1 MRILFLSPSGK
12 LGGAEVALLD
22 LLASLRE
29 AEPDWKLELIISE
42 AGAVASR
49 ARALGVPT
57 VVLPF
62 PESFARL
69 GDASIADETA
79 DRLRLL
85 RQSGFA
91 TPAVVAYLSRLR
103 KLLRQSEPDVIH
115 TNGFKMHL
123 LAAFAKPRAVPL
135 IWHVHDYVQ
144 SRALMARLMKLSSK
158 RCDLAVV
165 NSNSVNRDLKEACG
179 EALPVQTVY
188 NGINTQIFSP
198 GGDRLDLDALAG
210 MPPAAPDTIRV
221 GMLATFAR
229 WKGHEIFLRALSLI
243 DQDLS
248 LRGYIIGDALYQTD
262 GSQSSIEEL
271 KASAN
276 RLGVSDRVGFTG
288 FVPEPAGA
296 MRALDIVVHASTQP
310 EPFGLVIVEAM
321 ACGRAVIVSDAG
333 GAAELIQTNNGTGP
347 NALSFTPGD
356 AAQLAQRITQ
366 LAVDPKMREQLGA
379 SGRATATERFNRTRL
394 AQELVPIYHSLA
406 RA

>member
-1 MRILFLSPSGK
+1 M
-12 LGGAEVALLD
+12 GGAEVALLD

-29 AEPDWKLELIISE
+29 AEPEWKLELIISE
-42 AGAVASR
+42 AGAVASK
-49 ARALGVPT
+49 ARALGVPA

-62 PESFARL
+62 PESLARL
-69 GDASIADETA
+69 GDASVADETA
-79 DRLRLL
+79 GRLRLL
-85 RQSGFA
+85 RQSAFA
-91 TPAVVAYLSRLR
+91 TPAVVAYVSRLR
-103 KLLRQSEPDVIH
+103 KLLRQSQPDVIH

-123 LAAFAKPRAVPL
+123 LAALAKPRTVPL

-158 RCDLAVV
+158 RCDLAVA
-165 NSNSVNRDLKEACG
+165 NSNSVNRDLKAACG
-179 EALPVQTVY
+179 AALPVQTVY

-198 GGDRLDLDALAG
+198 AGDCLDLDARAG

-221 GMLATFAR
+221 GLLATFAR
-229 WKGHEIFLRALSLI
+229 WKGHEIFLRALSLV
-243 DQDLS
+243 DPELP

-271 KASAN
+271 KTIVA
-276 RLGVSDRVGFTG
+276 RWGVSDRVGFTG
-288 FVPEPAGA
+288 FVAEPAA
-296 MRALDIVVHASTQP
+296 AIRALDIVVHASTQP

-333 GAAELIQTNNGTGP
+333 GAAELIQTKNGMGP

-366 LAVDPKMREQLGA
+366 LAVDPKLREQLGA
-379 SGRATATERFNRTRL
+379 AGRATATERFNRTRF
-394 AQELVPIYHSLA
+394 AQELVPIYRSLA

>member
-1 MRILFLSPSGK
+1 MRILFLSPSGHM
-12 LGGAEVALLD
+12 GGAEVALLD

-29 AEPDWKLELIISE
+29 AEPEWKLELIVSE
-42 AGAVASR
+42 AGAVATK
-49 ARALGVPT
+49 ARALGVPA

-62 PESFARL
+62 PESLARL
-69 GDASIADETA
+69 GDASVTDQTA

-91 TPAVVAYLSRLR
+91 TPAVVAYVSRLR
-103 KLLRQSEPDVIH
+103 KLLRQFEPDVIH

-123 LAAFAKPRAVPL
+123 LGALAKPRAVPL

-144 SRALMARLMKLSSK
+144 SRVLMARLMKLSSK

-165 NSNSVNRDLKEACG
+165 NSNSVRSDLKEACG

-188 NGINTQIFSP
+188 NGINTQVFSP
-198 GGDRLDLDALAG
+198 AGACLDLDALAG

-229 WKGHEIFLRALSLI
+229 WKGHEVLLSALSLV
-243 DQDLS
+243 DQDLP

-262 GSQSSIEEL
+262 RSQSSIEEL
-271 KASAN
+271 KTIAQ

-288 FVPEPAGA
+288 FVAEPASA

-333 GAAELIQTNNGTGP
+333 GAAELIQTKNGMGP
-347 NALSFTPGD
+347 NAMSFKPGD
-356 AAQLAQRITQ
+356 AAQLAERITQ
-366 LAVDPKMREQLGA
+366 LAVDPKMREQLGTA
-379 SGRATATERFNRTRL
+379 GRATAIERFNRTRL
-394 AQELVPIYHSLA
+394 AKELVPIYRSLA

>member
-1 MRILFLSPSGK
+1 MRLLFLSPSGQM
-12 LGGAEVALLD
+12 GGAEVALLD

-29 AEPDWKLELIISE
+29 AEPEWKLELIISE
-42 AGAVASR
+42 AGAVASK
-49 ARALGVPT
+49 ARALGVPA

-62 PESFARL
+62 PESLARL
-69 GDASIADETA
+69 GDASVADETA
-79 DRLRLL
+79 GRLRLL
-85 RQSGFA
+85 RQSAFA
-91 TPAVVAYLSRLR
+91 TPAVVAYVSRLR
-103 KLLRQSEPDVIH
+103 KLLRQSQPDVIH

-123 LAAFAKPRAVPL
+123 LAALAKPRTVPL

-158 RCDLAVV
+158 RCDLAVA
-165 NSNSVNRDLKEACG
+165 NSNSVNRDLKAACG
-179 EALPVQTVY
+179 AALPVQTVY

-198 GGDRLDLDALAG
+198 AGDCLDLDARAG

-221 GMLATFAR
+221 GLLATFAR
-229 WKGHEIFLRALSLI
+229 WKGHEIFLRALSLV
-243 DQDLS
+243 DPELP

-271 KASAN
+271 KTIVA
-276 RLGVSDRVGFTG
+276 RWGVSDRVGFTG
-288 FVPEPAGA
+288 FVAEPAA
-296 MRALDIVVHASTQP
+296 AIRALDIVVHASTQP

-333 GAAELIQTNNGTGP
+333 GAAELIQTKNGMGP

-366 LAVDPKMREQLGA
+366 LAVDPKLREQLGA
-379 SGRATATERFNRTRL
+379 AGRATATERFNRTRF
-394 AQELVPIYHSLA
+394 AQELVPIYRSLA